1 MFKQLFAYVYK
12 SFTPKQKESP
22 SESLPIRS
30 EDLIDRYISP
40 PDRTQDRTLDD
51 ISEINLIIA
60 KEILSPDIPSDR
72 CLETAEISNHSSCR
86 VKIVSSYSIAKAGN
100 TAAECEDAYACAS
113 DDFADYFSVSDGA
126 TESSFSREWAKELV
140 QDFVDRSISTHSIVN
155 PSNLNDWLLPLQRN
169 WANWLASQNLVW
181 FAKRKAEQG
190 TFATLIGLIIQQD
203 LQWQAF
209 AVGDSCLFVV
219 RDGNLKH
226 SFPLTKSSELGYRP
240 YLIGTL
246 RQTELPAVARDLT
259 DMAQLGDRF
268 YIVTDALAGWILAS
282 LEDRQNPWVQLDQ
295 ILSHSA
301 FSAWVELLRD
311 RHEIVND
318 DTTLLHIEIVAQAH
332 D

>member
-12 SFTPKQKESP
+12 SFTSKQKESP
-22 SESLPIRS
+22 SESLPIRN
-30 EDLIDRYISP
+30 EDLSDRYITP
-40 PDRTQDRTLDD
+40 QDRTLDD

-72 CLETAEISNHSSCR
+72 CSDRSSCR

-100 TAAECEDAYACAS
+100 TAAECEDAYAWAS

-140 QDFVDRSISTHSIVN
+140 HDFVDRSISTHSIVN

-203 LQWQAF
+203 LQWEAF

-226 SFPLTKSSELGYRP
+226 SFPLTKSNELGYRP

-246 RQTELPAVARDLT
+246 RQTELPAVARHLT
-259 DMAQLGDRF
+259 DIAQQGDRL
-268 YIVTDALAGWILAS
+268 YVVTDALAGWILAS

-301 FSAWVELLRD
+301 FSAWVEILRD
-311 RHEIVND
+311 RREIVND